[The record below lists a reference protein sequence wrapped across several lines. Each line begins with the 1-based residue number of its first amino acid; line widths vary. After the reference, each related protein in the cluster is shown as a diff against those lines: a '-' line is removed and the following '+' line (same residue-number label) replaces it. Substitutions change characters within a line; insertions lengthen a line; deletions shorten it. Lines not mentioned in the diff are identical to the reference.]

1 MKTIY
6 FAGGCFWGVEA
17 FFQRIKGVVNTR
29 VGYANGDIENPSY
42 EDLKYKRAT
51 HAETVKVD
59 YDENIISL
67 EKLLSYYF
75 SIIDPYAVNRQANDI
90 GLQYRTG
97 VFYLDKNDEIKIRNY
112 FNTLDNHEN
121 FKIIIEELKN
131 FYDAEEYHQNY
142 LKKNPH
148 GYCHIDLSEV
158 KDEN

>member
-97 VFYLDKNDEIKIRNY
+97 VFYLDKNGNKHLTNNY
-112 FNTLDNHEN
+112 YVTISNVDGTPTLSL
-121 FKIIIEELKN
+121 I
-131 FYDAEEYHQNY
+131 
-142 LKKNPH
+142 
-148 GYCHIDLSEV
+148 
-158 KDEN
+158 